1 MLSASGTVVKAES
14 RCARL
19 APPLRSRLAGWSVPR
34 FQEGG
39 VDPESELCLCSHGEA
54 PGEFPALKSVPGA
67 GLGGSQLPPTRQGAE
82 APSPALVSPGPLAH
96 HVGDERVLPGEDPP
110 HPGGLCPCCLTQ
122 LWASSPA
129 LPVPRGGTRP
139 GPGMRLPRCP
149 HPRAFRT
156 ARLPCG
162 DGTWPWHPGS
172 PLGRGLEGTRAG
184 SCAVDWGAESPG
196 GPGVGFR
203 GAIPLSAFCGLG

>member
-1 MLSASGTVVKAES
+1 MLSASGTVVKAS
-14 RCARL
+14 ARL

-96 HVGDERVLPGEDPP
+96 HVRDERVLPGEDRPP
-110 HPGGLCPCCLTQ
+110 P
-122 LWASSPA
+122 
-129 LPVPRGGTRP
+129 
-139 GPGMRLPRCP
+139 
-149 HPRAFRT
+149 
-156 ARLPCG
+156 
-162 DGTWPWHPGS
+162 
-172 PLGRGLEGTRAG
+172 
-184 SCAVDWGAESPG
+184 PG
-196 GPGVGFR
+196 GPLSLLSDSALGLIPRSSSPQGWQSPRAWNEVT
-203 GAIPLSAFCGLG
+203 PLSPPQGLQNCPSSLRGRHLALAPRQPPGEGARGDAGRKLCG